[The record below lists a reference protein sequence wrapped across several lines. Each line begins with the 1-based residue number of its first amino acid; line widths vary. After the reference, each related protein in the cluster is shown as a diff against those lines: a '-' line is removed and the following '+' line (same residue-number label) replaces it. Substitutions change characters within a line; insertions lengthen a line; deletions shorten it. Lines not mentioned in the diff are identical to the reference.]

1 MTDLVIHGNVVTE
14 EGMLESAF
22 IAIEN
27 GIITSISDKAETA
40 KQTIDAN
47 GSYILPGGIDT
58 HVHSH
63 SSNYKPEGW
72 KRISQCAAKG
82 GITTIVDMPYDS
94 PEPTTTPEILKQ
106 KIEALEKDSIVDV
119 ALYGTMQK
127 HNGSSQLL
135 PLVEAGV
142 SAFKFSTYE
151 TDPARFPKIS
161 NGDIVKAFEVLQH
174 TNLPICF
181 HAEDGDIV
189 DPLVKELYSRGEAEP
204 RLHAAS
210 RPPVSEMTSVAS
222 LLEMARGTTVR
233 LHIVHLT
240 IPEGF
245 DLLEHYR
252 TLGIDVTAE
261 TCIHYLLLDETA
273 FDTQRGFVKCNP
285 PLRTKA
291 IQEGLWQ
298 KLFENK
304 IDFITTDHA
313 PWAPELKNKPN
324 IFDNKSGLPGLEA
337 MLPLLYHEGVSK
349 RGLNI
354 ETFSRLISTNAAK
367 QFNFYPHKGVLRVG
381 SDADI
386 TILDPRTS
394 FLVQSKD
401 TYSVAAHTPYDGW
414 TLNGRI
420 THTFVRGQLVYDG
433 EKVLEHRGRFVKPF
447 HRSNAPIS

>member
-1 MTDLVIHGNVVTE
+1 MADLVIHGNVVTE
-14 EGMLESAF
+14 EGVQESGF
-22 IAIEN
+22 ISVEN
-27 GIITSISDKAETA
+27 GLITNISDKAEKA
-40 KQTIDAN
+40 HHTIDAR
-47 GSYILPGGIDT
+47 GCYILPGGLDT

-82 GITTIVDMPYDS
+82 GVTTMVDMPYDS
-94 PEPTTTPEILKQ
+94 PKPTISPEILRK
-106 KIEALEKDSIVDV
+106 KITALEQESSVDV
-119 ALYGTMQK
+119 ALYGTIQK
-127 HNGSSQLL
+127 HNGISQLL

-161 NGDIVKAFEVLQH
+161 NGDILKAFEGLQH
-174 TNLPICF
+174 TNLPVCF

-189 DPLVKELYSRGEAEP
+189 DALVAEIYSRGEAEP

-222 LLEMARGTTVR
+222 LLEMARGTRVK

-240 IPEGF
+240 VPEGF

-252 TLGIDVTAE
+252 TLGVDVTAE
-261 TCIHYLLLDETA
+261 TCIHYLLLDDSV
-273 FDTQRGFVKCNP
+273 FDKQRGFVKCNP
-285 PLRTKA
+285 PLRTKK
-291 IQEGLWQ
+291 ILEGLWQ

-313 PWAPELKNKPN
+313 PWAPELKNKFN
-324 IFDNKSGLPGLEA
+324 IFDNKSGLPGLETL
-337 MLPLLYHEGVSK
+337 LPLLYHEGVSK
-349 RGLNI
+349 RGLDV
-354 ETFSRLISTNAAK
+354 EQFSKLISTNPAK
-367 QFNFYPHKGVLRVG
+367 RFNLYPRKGILRIG

-386 TILDPRTS
+386 TILDPEGS
-394 FLVQSKD
+394 FTVRSED

-433 EKVLEHRGRFVKPF
+433 EKALENKGKFIKPEVT
-447 HRSNAPIS
+447 REDKL